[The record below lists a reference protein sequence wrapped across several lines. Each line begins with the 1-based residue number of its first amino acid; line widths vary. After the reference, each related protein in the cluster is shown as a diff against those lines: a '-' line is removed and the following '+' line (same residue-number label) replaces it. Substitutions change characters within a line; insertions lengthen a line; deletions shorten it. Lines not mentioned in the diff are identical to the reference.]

1 VGNTVFVRYRAETLW
16 PLEYYCSPSADCVMS
31 SAQEF
36 REYAQ
41 ACKEWARTAR
51 SEQEREIFLEMAETW
66 LVAAMRQEAGSP
78 IPSKTSKPPGPAKPD
93 NSSNN
98 KLNR

>member
-1 VGNTVFVRYRAETLW
+1 MGNTVFVRYRAETLW

-41 ACKEWARTAR
+41 ECKEWARTAR